1 MVIARTITSGCGF
14 RFTGLS
20 RLLKLPGNYR
30 GSRLSEMSM
39 AGGSR
44 REYLQPIMAGA
55 LAAIVGYASTFTL
68 VLAAL
73 TAAGASP
80 QQAGSGLMSVCIAIG
95 ILNVVVSARLKV
107 PVSFAW
113 STPGVAFILTVG
125 EPVGGF
131 PAVAGAFLVAAALIV
146 LTGLI
151 KPLARL
157 IAAIPAPIANAMLA
171 GMLLTLCLAPIT
183 AVAELPALALPILL
197 AWMIGMRFA
206 RRYAV
211 PIAVAVTG
219 IMLASST
226 HLPAGALDGSW
237 PAFVPVMPV
246 FSLDAIIR
254 IGLPLYIVTM
264 ASQNLPGLAV
274 MRANGFVLHP
284 APLFI
289 ITGIA
294 SAVTAF
300 FGGHSS
306 NLAAITAAICA
317 GPEAH
322 PDKAKRWPAPV
333 SAGVV
338 YLLLAP
344 GASLAAAFIAASP
357 PLLIQ
362 AVAGL
367 ALLSSLAAALSGALA
382 AEETRLPAVLT
393 FVTTASG
400 ITIIGVGAPF
410 WGLVA
415 GIGML
420 LLLRFGIK
428 PAPTVVDK

>member
-1 MVIARTITSGCGF
+1 M
-14 RFTGLS
+14 
-20 RLLKLPGNYR
+20 
-30 GSRLSEMSM
+30 SELTEND
-39 AGGSR
+39 GR
-44 REYLQPIMAGA
+44 QDLLQPVMAGA

-73 TAAGASP
+73 TAAGASA

-95 ILNVVVSARLKV
+95 ILNIVVSVKTRL

-125 EPVGGF
+125 EPIGGF

-151 KPLARL
+151 RPLARA

-171 GMLLTLCLAPIT
+171 GMLLTLCLAPIK
-183 AVAELPALALPILL
+183 AVAEMPALAMPILL
-197 AWMIGMRFA
+197 AWIVGLRFA
-206 RRYAV
+206 KRYAV
-211 PIAVAVTG
+211 PIAVVVTG
-219 IMLASST
+219 IMLATTT

-237 PAFVPVMPV
+237 PSLVPVMPI
-246 FSLDAIIR
+246 FTLDAIVR
-254 IGLPLYIVTM
+254 IGLPLYVVTM

-274 MRANGFVLHP
+274 MRANGYELKP

-289 ITGIA
+289 MTGLS
-294 SAVTAF
+294 SAATAL

-322 PDKAKRWPAPV
+322 PDKARRWPAPAA
-333 SAGVV
+333 AGVV

-367 ALLSSLAAALSGALA
+367 ALLSSLAAALSGALV
-382 AEETRLPAVLT
+382 AEETRLPAILT
-393 FVTTASG
+393 FATTASG
-400 ITIIGVGAPF
+400 ITIAGIGAPF

-415 GIGML
+415 GIGMI
-420 LLLRFGIK
+420 LLLRFGLQPEPVSTGK
-428 PAPTVVDK
+428 

>member
-1 MVIARTITSGCGF
+1 
-14 RFTGLS
+14 
-20 RLLKLPGNYR
+20 
-30 GSRLSEMSM
+30 M
-39 AGGSR
+39 AGASR

-95 ILNVVVSARLKV
+95 ILNIVVSARLRV

-151 KPLARL
+151 KPMARL

-197 AWMIGMRFA
+197 AWVIGMRFA

-211 PIAVAVTG
+211 PIAVVVTG

-237 PAFVPVMPV
+237 PVLVPVMPV
-246 FSLDAIIR
+246 FTLDAIIR
-254 IGLPLYIVTM
+254 IGLPLYVVTM

-322 PDKAKRWPAPV
+322 PDKSKRWPAPV

-344 GASLAAAFIAASP
+344 GAILAAAFIAASP

-428 PAPTVVDK
+428 PAPAVVDK

>member
-1 MVIARTITSGCGF
+1 
-14 RFTGLS
+14 
-20 RLLKLPGNYR
+20 
-30 GSRLSEMSM
+30 MSQTLQRSQI
-39 AGGSR
+39 GR
-44 REYLQPIMAGA
+44 REYFQPIMAGA

-73 TAAGASP
+73 TASGASP

-95 ILNVVVSARLKV
+95 VLNIVVSAQIRV

-113 STPGVAFILTVG
+113 TTPGMAFLLTVG
-125 EPVGGF
+125 EPLGGF
-131 PAVAGAFLVAAALIV
+131 AAVSGAFLVAALMIM

-151 KPLARL
+151 RPLARL
-157 IAAIPAPIANAMLA
+157 MAAIPAPIANAMLA

-183 AVAELPALALPILL
+183 AVAEMPLLALPILL
-197 AWMIGMRFA
+197 AWVVGLRFA

-211 PIAVAVTG
+211 PIAVLVTG
-219 IMLASST
+219 VLLALT
-226 HLPAGALDGSW
+226 TNLPVGALNGSW
-237 PAFVPVMPV
+237 PALVPVMPV
-246 FSLDAIIR
+246 FTVDAIVR

-274 MRANGFVLHP
+274 MQANGFVLSP
-284 APLFI
+284 APLFVM
-289 ITGIA
+289 TGIA
-294 SAVTAF
+294 SAVTAM
-300 FGGHSS
+300 FGGQTS

-322 PDKAKRWPAPV
+322 PDKDKRWPAPI

-344 GASLAAAFIAASP
+344 AASLAAAFIAASP

-367 ALLSSLAAALSGALA
+367 ALLSSLAAALAGALVH
-382 AEETRLPAVLT
+382 EEMRLPAIFT
-393 FVTTASG
+393 FVVTASG
-400 ITIIGVGAPF
+400 ITMIGVGAPF
-410 WGLVA
+410 WGLVGGIVMLIVLRLGVKPLA
-415 GIGML
+415 GTTS
-420 LLLRFGIK
+420 
-428 PAPTVVDK
+428 A

>member
-1 MVIARTITSGCGF
+1 MGGGLLRLVPHN
-14 RFTGLS
+14 TGNQVAEVGL
-20 RLLKLPGNYR
+20 
-30 GSRLSEMSM
+30 
-39 AGGSR
+39 R
-44 REYLQPIMAGA
+44 RSDYLQPVMAGA

-80 QQAGSGLMSVCIAIG
+80 QQAGSGLMTVCIAIG
-95 ILNVVVSARLKV
+95 ILNIVVSARIRL

-113 STPGVAFILTVG
+113 STPGVAFLLTVG

-131 PAVAGAFLVAAALIV
+131 PAVAGAFLFAAALIV

-157 IAAIPAPIANAMLA
+157 VAAIPGPIANAMLA
-171 GMLLTLCLAPIT
+171 GMLLTLCLAPVT

-197 AWMIGMRFA
+197 AWVLGLRFA

-211 PIAVAVTG
+211 PIAVLVTG
-219 IMLASST
+219 IVLALTT
-226 HLPAGALDGSW
+226 HLPAGALDGTW
-237 PAFVPVMPV
+237 PAFVPVLPV
-246 FSLDAIIR
+246 FTLDAIVR

-274 MRANGFVLHP
+274 MQANGFELKP

-289 ITGIA
+289 MTGVA
-294 SAVTAF
+294 SGISAL
-300 FGGHSS
+300 FGGHTS

-322 PDKAKRWPAPV
+322 PDKSKRWPAPIA
-333 SAGVV
+333 AGVV
-338 YLLLAP
+338 YLLLAA
-344 GASLAAAFIAASP
+344 GASLAAAFISASP

-382 AEETRLPAVLT
+382 QEETRLPAVFT

-400 ITIIGVGAPF
+400 IVILDVGAPF
-410 WGLVA
+410 WGLVG
-415 GIGML
+415 GIAILML
-420 LLLRFGIK
+420 LRTER
-428 PAPTVVDK
+428 ARS

>member
-1 MVIARTITSGCGF
+1 MTEQAAIGAGQR
-14 RFTGLS
+14 
-20 RLLKLPGNYR
+20 NYF
-30 GSRLSEMSM
+30 
-39 AGGSR
+39 
-44 REYLQPIMAGA
+44 QPIMAGA

-73 TAAGASP
+73 TATGASP

-95 ILNVVVSARLKV
+95 ILNIVVSARVKL

-131 PAVAGAFLVAAALIV
+131 PAVAGAFLVAAVLII

-157 IAAIPAPIANAMLA
+157 IAALPAPLANAMLA
-171 GMLLTLCLAPIT
+171 GMLLTLCLAPIQ
-183 AVAELPALALPILL
+183 AVAEMPALALPILL
-197 AWMIGMRFA
+197 AWMLGLRFA
-206 RRYAV
+206 KRYAV
-211 PIAVAVTG
+211 PIAVVVTG
-219 IMLASST
+219 IVLAST
-226 HLPAGALDGSW
+226 TNLPPGALDGSW
-237 PAFVPVMPV
+237 PSLVLVMPV
-246 FSLDAIIR
+246 FTMDAILR

-274 MRANGFVLHP
+274 MQANGYSVRP
-284 APLFI
+284 APLFVL
-289 ITGIA
+289 TGIA
-294 SAVTAF
+294 SAITAF

-322 PDKAKRWPAPV
+322 PDKNHRWPAPI

-344 GASLAAAFIAASP
+344 GAALAAAFIAASP

-367 ALLSSLAAALSGALA
+367 ALLSSLAAALSGALVQ
-382 AEETRLPAVLT
+382 EETRLPAILT
-393 FVTTASG
+393 FVTTASE
-400 ITIIGVGAPF
+400 ITIMGVGAPF

-420 LLLRFGIK
+420 LLLRFGLK
-428 PAPTVVDK
+428 PALGTTGK

>member
-1 MVIARTITSGCGF
+1 
-14 RFTGLS
+14 
-20 RLLKLPGNYR
+20 
-30 GSRLSEMSM
+30 M

-322 PDKAKRWPAPV
+322 PVKAKRWPAPV

-367 ALLSSLAAALSGALA
+367 ALLSSLAAALSGAVA

-428 PAPTVVDK
+428 PAPAVVDK

>member
-1 MVIARTITSGCGF
+1 MAD
-14 RFTGLS
+14 LS
-20 RLLKLPGNYR
+20 L
-30 GSRLSEMSM
+30 

-44 REYLQPIMAGA
+44 REYLQPLMAGA

-73 TAAGASP
+73 TATGASP

-95 ILNVVVSARLKV
+95 ILNIVVSSRTKV

-131 PAVAGAFLVAAALIV
+131 PAVAGAFLVAALLIV
-146 LTGLI
+146 LTGII

-157 IAAIPAPIANAMLA
+157 IGAIPAPIANAMLA

-183 AVAELPALALPILL
+183 AVAEMPLLALPVVL
-197 AWMIGMRFA
+197 AWAVGMRLA

-211 PIAVAVTG
+211 PIAVVVTG
-219 IMLASST
+219 LVLAMT
-226 HLPAGALDGSW
+226 TNLPPGALDGSW
-237 PAFVPVMPV
+237 PSLVPVMPV
-246 FSLDAIIR
+246 FTADAILR

-274 MRANGFVLHP
+274 MQANGFKLQP
-284 APLFI
+284 APLFLL
-289 ITGIA
+289 TGIS
-294 SAVTAF
+294 SAATAF

-322 PDKAKRWPAPV
+322 PDKTRRWPAPV

-344 GASLAAAFIAASP
+344 AASLAAAFIAASP

-367 ALLSSLAAALSGALA
+367 ALLSSLAAALSGALVT
-382 AEETRLPAVLT
+382 EEMRLPAILT

-400 ITIIGVGAPF
+400 ITIVGVGAPF

-420 LLLRFGIK
+420 ALLRLGFR
-428 PAPTVVDK
+428 PEPETVAK

>member
-1 MVIARTITSGCGF
+1 
-14 RFTGLS
+14 
-20 RLLKLPGNYR
+20 
-30 GSRLSEMSM
+30 
-39 AGGSR
+39 
-44 REYLQPIMAGA
+44 MAGA

-73 TAAGASP
+73 TATGASP

-95 ILNVVVSARLKV
+95 ILNIVVSARVKL

-157 IAAIPAPIANAMLA
+157 IAAIPAPLANGMLA
-171 GMLLTLCLAPIT
+171 GMLFTLCLAPIS
-183 AVAELPALALPILL
+183 AVAEMPGLALPILL
-197 AWMIGMRFA
+197 AWVIGLRFA
-206 RRYAV
+206 KRYAV
-211 PIAVAVTG
+211 PIAVVVTG
-219 IMLASST
+219 IVLATTT

-237 PAFVPVMPV
+237 PSLVPVVPV
-246 FSLDAIIR
+246 FTLDAILR
-254 IGLPLYIVTM
+254 IGLPLYVVTM

-274 MRANGFVLHP
+274 MKANGYELKP

-294 SAVTAF
+294 SAATAF

-322 PDKAKRWPAPV
+322 PEKARRWPAPV

-367 ALLSSLAAALSGALA
+367 ALLSSLAAALSGALVV
-382 AEETRLPAVLT
+382 EETRLPAALT
-393 FVTTASG
+393 FITTASG

-415 GIGML
+415 GICMMVV
-420 LLLRFGIK
+420 LRFGIRLD
-428 PAPTVVDK
+428 PGTTGN

>member
-1 MVIARTITSGCGF
+1 MPGQYGGIVVSELQAGTQSAR
-14 RFTGLS
+14 
-20 RLLKLPGNYR
+20 
-30 GSRLSEMSM
+30 SE
-39 AGGSR
+39 
-44 REYLQPIMAGA
+44 YFQPIMAGA

-73 TAAGASP
+73 TATGASP

-95 ILNVVVSARLKV
+95 ILNIVVSARLKL

-131 PAVAGAFLVAAALIV
+131 PAVAGAFLVAAGLIF

-151 KPLARL
+151 QPLARL
-157 IAAIPAPIANAMLA
+157 IAAIPAAIANAMLA
-171 GMLLTLCLAPIT
+171 GMLLTLCLAPIN

-197 AWMIGMRFA
+197 AWIIGLRFA

-211 PIAVAVTG
+211 PIAVVVTG
-219 IMLASST
+219 IVLAT
-226 HLPAGALDGSW
+226 TTNLPPGALDGSW
-237 PAFVPVMPV
+237 PSLVPVMPV
-246 FSLDAIIR
+246 FTLDAIVR
-254 IGLPLYIVTM
+254 IGLPLYVVTM

-274 MRANGFVLHP
+274 MQANGFTLRP
-284 APLFI
+284 SPLFVL
-289 ITGIA
+289 TGAA

-322 PDKAKRWPAPV
+322 PDRTKRWPAPI

-344 GASLAAAFIAASP
+344 AASLAAAFIAASP

-367 ALLSSLAAALSGALA
+367 ALLSSLTSALSGALA
-382 AEETRLPAVLT
+382 SEDERLPAILT

-400 ITIIGVGAPF
+400 ITLMGVGAPF
-410 WGLVA
+410 WGLVG

-420 LLLRFGIK
+420 VLLRFGIARGK
-428 PAPTVVDK
+428 GVEAK

>member
-1 MVIARTITSGCGF
+1 VSEWTQSGG
-14 RFTGLS
+14 
-20 RLLKLPGNYR
+20 
-30 GSRLSEMSM
+30 
-39 AGGSR
+39 R
-44 REYLQPIMAGA
+44 RELLQPVMAGA

-95 ILNVVVSARLKV
+95 ILNIVVSTRVKL

-151 KPLARL
+151 KPLARA

-183 AVAELPALALPILL
+183 AVAEMPTLALPILL
-197 AWMIGMRFA
+197 AWIIGLRFA
-206 RRYAV
+206 TRYAV
-211 PIAVAVTG
+211 PIAVVVTG
-219 IMLASST
+219 IMLATTT

-237 PAFVPVMPV
+237 PSLVPVMPV
-246 FSLDAIIR
+246 FTLDAIVR
-254 IGLPLYIVTM
+254 IGLPLYVVTM

-274 MRANGFVLHP
+274 MRANGYVLKP

-289 ITGIA
+289 MTGLA
-294 SAVTAF
+294 SAATAF

-322 PDKAKRWPAPV
+322 PDRARRWPAPAA
-333 SAGVV
+333 AGVV

-367 ALLSSLAAALSGALA
+367 ALLSSLAAALSGALV
-382 AEETRLPAVLT
+382 AEETRLPAILT

-400 ITIIGVGAPF
+400 ITIAGVGAPF

-415 GIGML
+415 GIGMIL
-420 LLLRFGIK
+420 VLRFGIRPEPIDTGK
-428 PAPTVVDK
+428 

>member
-1 MVIARTITSGCGF
+1 MGERAEI
-14 RFTGLS
+14 
-20 RLLKLPGNYR
+20 
-30 GSRLSEMSM
+30 
-39 AGGSR
+39 GGGR
-44 REYLQPIMAGA
+44 ALLQPVMAGA
-55 LAAIVGYASTFTL
+55 LAALVGYASTFTL

-73 TAAGASP
+73 TAVGASP
-80 QQAGSGLMSVCIAIG
+80 HEAGSGLMSVCIAIG
-95 ILNVVVSARLKV
+95 LLNIVVSARVKQ

-113 STPGVAFILTVG
+113 STPGVAFIITVG

-131 PAVAGAFLVAAALIV
+131 PAVAGAFLVAAGLIV
-146 LTGLI
+146 LTGLV
-151 KPLARL
+151 KPLARAM
-157 IAAIPAPIANAMLA
+157 AAIPAPIANAMLA
-171 GMLLTLCLAPIT
+171 GMLLSLCLAPVT
-183 AVAELPALALPILL
+183 AVAEMPALALPILL
-197 AWMIGMRFA
+197 AWVVGLRFA

-211 PIAVAVTG
+211 PIAVVVTG
-219 IMLASST
+219 IVLALT
-226 HLPAGALDGSW
+226 TDLPPGALDGSW
-237 PAFVPVMPV
+237 PSLVPVMPV
-246 FSLDAIIR
+246 FTLDAIAR
-254 IGLPLYIVTM
+254 IGLPLYVVTM

-274 MRANGFVLHP
+274 LQANGYSPRP
-284 APLFI
+284 APLFVL
-289 ITGIA
+289 TGLG
-294 SAVTAF
+294 SAATAF

-322 PDKAKRWPAPV
+322 PDPARRWPAPV

-367 ALLSSLAAALSGALA
+367 ALLSSLAAALSGALV
-382 AEETRLPAVLT
+382 AEETRLPAILT

-400 ITIIGVGAPF
+400 ITIIGLGAPF

-415 GIGML
+415 GIGVL
-420 LLLRFGIK
+420 LLLRFGTPPVAAGPRK
-428 PAPTVVDK
+428 

>member
-1 MVIARTITSGCGF
+1 MKRGQAVSK
-14 RFTGLS
+14 
-20 RLLKLPGNYR
+20 RL
-30 GSRLSEMSM
+30 E
-39 AGGSR
+39 AGGGR
-44 REYLQPIMAGA
+44 REYLQPVMAGA

-73 TAAGASP
+73 TATGASP

-95 ILNVVVSARLKV
+95 ILNIVVSARVKL

-157 IAAIPAPIANAMLA
+157 IAAIPAPLANGMLA
-171 GMLLTLCLAPIT
+171 GMLFTLCLAPIS
-183 AVAELPALALPILL
+183 AVAEMPGLALPILL
-197 AWMIGMRFA
+197 AWVIGLRFA
-206 RRYAV
+206 KRYAV
-211 PIAVAVTG
+211 PIAVVVTG
-219 IMLASST
+219 IVLATTT

-237 PAFVPVMPV
+237 PSLVPVVPV
-246 FSLDAIIR
+246 FTLDAILR
-254 IGLPLYIVTM
+254 IGLPLYVVTM

-274 MRANGFVLHP
+274 MKANGYELKP

-294 SAVTAF
+294 SAATAF

-322 PDKAKRWPAPV
+322 PEKARRWPAPV

-367 ALLSSLAAALSGALA
+367 ALLSSLAAALSGALVV
-382 AEETRLPAVLT
+382 EETRLPAALT
-393 FVTTASG
+393 FITTASG

-415 GIGML
+415 GICMMVV
-420 LLLRFGIK
+420 LRFGIRLD
-428 PAPTVVDK
+428 PGTTGN

>member
-1 MVIARTITSGCGF
+1 
-14 RFTGLS
+14 
-20 RLLKLPGNYR
+20 
-30 GSRLSEMSM
+30 
-39 AGGSR
+39 
-44 REYLQPIMAGA
+44 
-55 LAAIVGYASTFTL
+55 
-68 VLAAL
+68 
-73 TAAGASP
+73 
-80 QQAGSGLMSVCIAIG
+80 MSVCIAIG
-95 ILNVVVSARLKV
+95 LLNIVVSARLRV

-131 PAVAGAFLVAAALIV
+131 AAVSGAFLVAAVLIA

-151 KPLARL
+151 RPLARL
-157 IAAIPAPIANAMLA
+157 VAAIPAPIANAMLA

-197 AWMIGMRFA
+197 AWIIGLRFA

-211 PIAVAVTG
+211 PIAVIVTG
-219 IMLASST
+219 VLLAATT
-226 HLPAGALDGSW
+226 HLPPGALDGSW
-237 PAFVPVMPV
+237 PSLVPVMPV
-246 FSLDAIIR
+246 FTFDAIIR
-254 IGLPLYIVTM
+254 IGLPVYIVTM

-274 MRANGFVLHP
+274 LRANGFVVSP
-284 APLFI
+284 SPLFVL
-289 ITGIA
+289 TGMA
-294 SAVTAF
+294 SGVTAF

-322 PDKAKRWPAPV
+322 PNPDRRWPAPV
-333 SAGVV
+333 AAGVV

-344 GASLAAAFIAASP
+344 GAALAAAFIAASP

-367 ALLSSLAAALSGALA
+367 ALLSSLSAALSGALA
-382 AEETRLPAVLT
+382 EEHARLPAILT

-420 LLLRFGIK
+420 VVLRLGLRR
-428 PAPTVVDK
+428 AQ

>member
-1 MVIARTITSGCGF
+1 
-14 RFTGLS
+14 
-20 RLLKLPGNYR
+20 
-30 GSRLSEMSM
+30 MSL

-44 REYLQPIMAGA
+44 REYLQPVMAGA

-73 TAAGASP
+73 TATGASP

-95 ILNVVVSARLKV
+95 ILNIAVSSRARV

-131 PAVAGAFLVAAALIV
+131 PAVAGAFLVAALLIV
-146 LTGLI
+146 LTGII

-157 IAAIPAPIANAMLA
+157 IGAIPAPIANAMLA
-171 GMLLTLCLAPIT
+171 GMLLTLCLAPVS
-183 AVAELPALALPILL
+183 AVAEMPLLALPVVL
-197 AWMIGMRFA
+197 AWAVGMRLA

-219 IMLASST
+219 IVLAMT
-226 HLPAGALDGSW
+226 TNLPPGALDGSW
-237 PAFVPVMPV
+237 PSLVPVMPV
-246 FSLDAIIR
+246 FTLDAILR

-274 MRANGFVLHP
+274 MQANGFKLQP
-284 APLFI
+284 APLFL
-289 ITGIA
+289 ITGIS
-294 SAVTAF
+294 SAATAF

-322 PDKAKRWPAPV
+322 PDKARRWPAPV

-338 YLLLAP
+338 YLLP
-344 GASLAAAFIAASP
+344 
-357 PLLIQ
+357 
-362 AVAGL
+362 
-367 ALLSSLAAALSGALA
+367 SS
-382 AEETRLPAVLT
+382 RPHR
-393 FVTTASG
+393 
-400 ITIIGVGAPF
+400 PF
-410 WGLVA
+410 
-415 GIGML
+415 
-420 LLLRFGIK
+420 
-428 PAPTVVDK
+428 

>member
-1 MVIARTITSGCGF
+1 MSG
-14 RFTGLS
+14 
-20 RLLKLPGNYR
+20 
-30 GSRLSEMSM
+30 
-39 AGGSR
+39 AGR
-44 REYLQPIMAGA
+44 RDYVQPVMAGA

-95 ILNVVVSARLKV
+95 ILNIVVSARVRV

-113 STPGVAFILTVG
+113 STPGAAFLLTVG

-151 KPLARL
+151 RPLARL
-157 IAAIPAPIANAMLA
+157 IGAIPAPIANAMLA
-171 GMLLTLCLAPIT
+171 GMLLTLCLAPIN
-183 AVAELPALALPILL
+183 AVAQMPALALPVVL
-197 AWMIGMRFA
+197 AWAIGMRLA

-211 PIAVAVTG
+211 PIAVVVTG
-219 IMLASST
+219 IVLAST
-226 HLPAGALDGSW
+226 TNLPAGALDGSW
-237 PAFVPVMPV
+237 PSLVPVMPV
-246 FSLDAIIR
+246 FTLDAIVR

-274 MRANGFVLHP
+274 MQANGFTLRP
-284 APLFI
+284 APLFVM
-289 ITGIA
+289 TGIA
-294 SAVTAF
+294 SAATAF
-300 FGGHSS
+300 FGGISS

-322 PDKAKRWPAPV
+322 PEREKRWPAPV
-333 SAGVV
+333 AAGSV

-344 GASLAAAFIAASP
+344 AASLAAAFIAASP

-367 ALLSSLAAALSGALA
+367 ALLSSLTAALSGALVS
-382 AEETRLPAVLT
+382 EETRLPATLT

-400 ITIIGVGAPF
+400 ITIAGVGAPF

-415 GIGML
+415 GIGMMVL
-420 LLLRFGIK
+420 LHFGRK
-428 PAPTVVDK
+428 SDVQMNGK